1 LIDFISLINETRFS
15 SLKNNEMLKVIIPLL
30 LKKGYFLGQKIGI
43 FLFYFSGE
51 GDGLH
56 GII

>member
-1 LIDFISLINETRFS
+1 
-15 SLKNNEMLKVIIPLL
+15 MLKVIIPLL
-30 LKKGYFLGQKIGI
+30 LKKGYFLGQKISI